1 MDTEI
6 IIIYCLADDFLRE
19 INHQESSQCQMS
31 DAEVL
36 TTALIAARHFGGNFA
51 VSQRFLNQPHYMGT
65 MLSRSRFSR
74 RLQRLKHHLLTLIAI
89 FGTVWKALNID
100 QIYIVDTF
108 PIPACDNY
116 RIRRCRLYQEEQYRG
131 YQASKRRYFYGLKVH
146 MLVTAHGQPVEFFL
160 TPGSFSDTAGLTW
173 FDFDL
178 PAEAIVLGD
187 KAYNVYWLEDVLKE
201 AGIFLLP
208 IRKKNSKRPL
218 KPWERGLIAL
228 NRKQIETTASLLER
242 KLPKH
247 IHATSSSSFE
257 LKVVL
262 FIVAVSLDQFILL
275 LK

>member
-6 IIIYCLADDFLRE
+6 IIIYCLTDDLLKE
-19 INHQESSQCQMS
+19 INHQESSQCLMS

-36 TTALIAARHFGGNFA
+36 TTAMVAALHFGGNYA
-51 VSQRFLNQPHYMGT
+51 LAQRWLGQPNYIGT

-74 RLQRLKHHLLTLIAI
+74 RLHRVTHHLLTLIAI
-89 FGTVWKALNID
+89 LGTAWKALNLD

-108 PIPACDNY
+108 PIPVCDNY
-116 RIRRCRLYQEEQYRG
+116 RIRRCRIYQEEKYRG

-146 MLVTAHGQPVEFFL
+146 MLVTAQGQPVEFFL
-160 TPGSFSDTAGLTW
+160 TPGSCSDTKGLSW

-178 PAEAIVLGD
+178 PAEAMVLGD
-187 KAYNVYWLEDVLKE
+187 KAYTVYWLEDVLKE

-218 KPWERGLIAL
+218 KPWEQGLIWL
-228 NRKQIETTASLLER
+228 HRKQIETTGSLLEKR
-242 KLPKH
+242 LPKH
-247 IHATSSSSFE
+247 IHATSASSFE

-262 FIVAVSLDQFILL
+262 FILAVSLGQLISL